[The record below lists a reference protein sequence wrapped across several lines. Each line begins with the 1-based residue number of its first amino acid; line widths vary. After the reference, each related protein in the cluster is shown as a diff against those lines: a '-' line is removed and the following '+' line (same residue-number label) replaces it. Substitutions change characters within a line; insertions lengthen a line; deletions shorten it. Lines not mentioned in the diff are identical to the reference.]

1 MSIRFENVVTP
12 SAEQWKAAIMGARN
26 PMNSWDKSDSGYC
39 FLTNLPGSMACHTCK
54 ENRNNCGKKKDF
66 IIGPNDLSLLK
77 RLCSAGTDHRKFM
90 RMLPVMVTITAPLYW
105 WKEFSTYKV
114 GTVANSCSTM
124 HKIAVK
130 EFTLEDFSCEHLI
143 DDNALFIHNEED
155 FRCISNMQFLMWTID
170 FLNENRRLYLET
182 SDELKKAQE
191 SYIVVAPDAEEKA
204 LKIRELQKNKKT
216 YWWQMI
222 QLLPS
227 SYNQKRTVMMN
238 YEVLANIYKSR
249 KNHRLDEWSVGFIG
263 FIKSLPYS
271 ELITYEDNKN
281 VG

>member
-124 HKIAVK
+124 HKIADK
-130 EFTLEDFSCEHLI
+130 EFTLEDFSTEHL
-143 DDNALFIHNEED
+143 
-155 FRCISNMQFLMWTID
+155 
-170 FLNENRRLYLET
+170 Y
-182 SDELKKAQE
+182 SDELEFFKEIVDHLNGCRNLYLDSKKNG
-191 SYIVVAPDAEEKA
+191 SPRDV
-204 LKIRELQKNKKT
+204 KND
-216 YWWQMI
+216 WWQMI

-227 SYNQKRTVMMN
+227 SYNQKRTVMLN
-238 YEVLANIYKSR
+238 YEVLAHIYKDR
-249 KNHRLDEWSVGFIG
+249 KYHKLDEWREHSVIMGVDLDLRNYSNMGFCDW
-263 FIKSLPYS
+263 IKTLPYP
-271 ELITYEDNKN
+271 ELICGEHINKEKTTPDCFVPIPEN
-281 VG
+281 K